1 MSKITKKYSD
11 VDVSRLSFTDFE
23 ENARSKGQKIA
34 YVRYDDPKQ
43 GESTLIMQTPWI
55 TLDTYGIPR
64 EGEYYKDEGSR
75 SFIKVPLSLDDPNVK
90 VLHDKMVELDGILA
104 DEDKKAEIFGSAKAG
119 KSYQYQPIIRVP
131 VTEEIVDDSD
141 DSGGEDAEKPKY
153 ARPPY
158 MKTKFHLDFE
168 SGNMKTKLF
177 KKNPDGK
184 REEVMVQSL
193 KDVEKHV
200 TFRSKVRLILMP
212 NKLWGL
218 KTYNGKKYG
227 LSFKVMQME
236 FEPMQRSAIKDVF
249 ATDAFLDSDDEDDAK
264 VTSKVAAVKLD
275 DDVVDNANDDDESD
289 DSSDESESDSDESD
303 DDVKSKSKSKSKN
316 A

>member
-34 YVRYDDPKQ
+34 YVRYNDQKH

-55 TLDTYGIPR
+55 SLDTYGIPR
-64 EGEYYKDEGSR
+64 AGEYYKDENSR
-75 SFIKVPLSLDDPNVK
+75 SFIKVPLDQDDESVK
-90 VLHDKMVELDGILA
+90 LLHDKMVELDDILA
-104 DEDKKAEIFGSAKAG
+104 NEDKKAEIFGSAKAG

-131 VTEEIVDDSD
+131 VTEDMVDDSD
-141 DSGGEDAEKPKY
+141 DEKPKY

-158 MKTKFHLDFE
+158 MKTKFHLDYE
-168 SGNMKTKLF
+168 SGNMKTKLY
-177 KKNPDGK
+177 KKNKDGQ
-184 REEVMVQSL
+184 REEVGAVTL
-193 KDVEKHV
+193 NDIEKYV
-200 TFRSKVRLILMP
+200 TYRSKVRLILMP

-227 LSFKVMQME
+227 LSWKVMQIE
-236 FEPMQRSAIKDVF
+236 VQPVERSAMKDVF
-249 ATDAFLDSDDEDDAK
+249 STDAFLDSDDEGE
-264 VTSKVAAVKLD
+264 VASVQKLTVKETLEVKQD
-275 DDVVDNANDDDESD
+275 DDDNESDESD
-289 DSSDESESDSDESD
+289 DSDSDSDSSD
-303 DDVKSKSKSKSKN
+303 DEDEKPSKKSSKS